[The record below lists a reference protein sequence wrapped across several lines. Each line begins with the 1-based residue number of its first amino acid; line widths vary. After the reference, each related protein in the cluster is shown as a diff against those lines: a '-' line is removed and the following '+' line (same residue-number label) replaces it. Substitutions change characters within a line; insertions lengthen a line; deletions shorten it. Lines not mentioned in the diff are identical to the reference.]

1 MLALLNPEQ
10 QMFEETANRI
20 ARDLAVVNTADL
32 KTVDRDA
39 TYRQLAE
46 NGLLALRMRIDGKP
60 LASGVEVS
68 LAAQALGGSL
78 VPSPFAASGVLA
90 VELLALAG
98 ADEALIQS
106 LSEGTARCGLLL
118 KRDLSGLADITDT
131 DCVAWDAD
139 GATVAIGVDGSKAA
153 GQMALI
159 KLDSGFE
166 PVAAADLTRATL
178 RRSGA
183 VNAEA
188 VGKPISGQGLDRWLA
203 LALVTVSADLV
214 GVLHGAYSGVLA
226 YAKERVQYGA
236 KIGSFQAIQHL
247 CAEMLVDIEG
257 GRDIVSY
264 AAWAVDE
271 LEPAAALLAAREAKA
286 FLSSVARPVSE
297 TVMQVYGGIGQTWEH
312 IAHIYAR
319 RALTDAAVFG
329 GADVHRDAI
338 ADALLGAH

>member
-10 QMFEETANRI
+10 QMFEETANRL

-32 KTVDRDA
+32 KTVDRA
-39 TYRQLAE
+39 NAYRQLAE
-46 NGLLALRMRIDGKP
+46 NGLLALRMRIEGKP

-68 LAAQALGGSL
+68 LAAQALGGAL
-78 VPSPFAASGVLA
+78 VPAPFSASGVLA

-98 ADEALIQS
+98 ADEALIQA
-106 LSEGTARCGLLL
+106 LSEGTKRCGLLL
-118 KRDLSGLADITDT
+118 KRDLSALAD
-131 DCVAWDAD
+131 VADAESVVWDAE
-139 GATVAIGVDGSKAA
+139 GAELAIGLDRSKGE
-153 GQMALI
+153 GQLVLV

-166 PVAAADLTRATL
+166 AVEAADLTRAMMKRT
-178 RRSGA
+178 GA
-183 VNAEA
+183 VSAEP
-188 VGKPISGQGLDRWLA
+188 VGSPLSDADMRKWLA

-214 GVLHGAYSGVLA
+214 GVLNGAYAGVLA
-226 YAKERVQYGA
+226 YTKERVQYGV
-236 KIGSFQAIQHL
+236 KIGSFQAVQHL

-271 LEPAAALLAAREAKA
+271 LDPDAALLAAREAKA
-286 FLSSVARPVSE
+286 FLSGIARPVSE

-319 RALTDAAVFG
+319 RAQTDALVFG
-329 GADVHRDAI
+329 GADVQRDAI
-338 ADALLGAH
+338 ADALLGGH